1 MNQNREKCSPEPW
14 PNYDAQSLDIIIEK
28 LLDRGY
34 TWENGLWKA
43 LVEQLMFEVVNPL
56 QTEIADLREALY
68 EADGDIGSMVA
79 LSDDKTIRDVG
90 NRRRRK
96 ITSMLTHVS
105 PHPQNQPPL

>member
-56 QTEIADLREALY
+56 QTEIGDLREAL
-68 EADGDIGSMVA
+68 
-79 LSDDKTIRDVG
+79 SDLMDW
-90 NRRRRK
+90 
-96 ITSMLTHVS
+96 
-105 PHPQNQPPL
+105 QNGPPLPTYTKGWTAAMERAEALLTQNKQP